1 MKKTPKKLLL
11 NRETLRRL
19 SIDKVKLAAGAGE
32 PIGEPIGIKTLF
44 DCPPPPLTTDSVR
57 ECCV

>member
-11 NRETLRRL
+11 SRETLRRL
-19 SIDKVKLAAGAGE
+19 SIDQVKVAEGAGVE
-32 PIGEPIGIKTLF
+32 PIAIKTLF

>member
-19 SIDKVKLAAGAGE
+19 SIDQVKLAAGGD
-32 PIGEPIGIKTLF
+32 KTSILI
-44 DCPPPPLTTDSVR
+44 CPPPPPTSDSVNI
-57 ECCV
+57 CCAEE

>member
-19 SIDKVKLAAGAGE
+19 SIDKVKLAAGAGV
-32 PIGEPIGIKTLF
+32 EPIGIKTLF
-44 DCPPPPLTTDSVR
+44 ECPPPPLTTDSVR